1 MFCFVCGKPCPP
13 GKVTCSDECHE
24 KLVQELE
31 EKFGVYKRV
40 ADSVTGKI
48 YRVPTRDIVEKGLS
62 FGDLMNYPEWR

>member
-1 MFCFVCGKPCPP
+1 MFCFVCGKLCLP

-40 ADSVTGKI
+40 KDSVTGKI

-62 FGDLMNYPEWR
+62 FGDLMNYPEWG